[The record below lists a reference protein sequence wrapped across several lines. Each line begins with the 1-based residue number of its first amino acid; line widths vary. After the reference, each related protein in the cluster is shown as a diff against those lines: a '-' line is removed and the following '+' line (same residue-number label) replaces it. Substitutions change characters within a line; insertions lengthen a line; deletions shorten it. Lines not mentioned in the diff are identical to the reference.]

1 VSSGDFGFETGIIF
15 GSRKKAMRKYL
26 FLAVF
31 TLTSGLL
38 FAQADRSSRTTMYMT
53 YGRTGANLREFNNM
67 LASKGLSPLRNGY
80 SNLSFGYMYRFN
92 DFVVGME
99 LFQNH
104 GPKSRFDNYEIDY
117 NSTRF
122 YLNVGFS
129 FTEEGR
135 FQLIHYMSIG
145 SGFLN
150 FQMMPVEEPGTF
162 QALMDN
168 PAQGFVLREGNL
180 HKGSWYM
187 TGFLT
192 EIGFQMSYDL
202 PIPGRQEAFE
212 LLARFG
218 YSFSPFEDS
227 WKMNGIRFNAAQSG
241 PFLGIGAGIT
251 LPDQNFFYRDASLGA
266 HLVYGMHFTRPDEL
280 NAILEENGFA
290 SFDGMPNNWGLKI
303 LGETKGFLYGVD
315 FYNLGLWADANES
328 KSQTLNS
335 IRVYANAGLKFFE
348 QKNLEMGGMAGLGY
362 GNIRYTLT
370 DDSKPDFPLLFEEP
384 KHDGMLKNGGLMAKP
399 EVYIAYG
406 IPISINKSRVIVGL
420 HGGYELPMARYRLGD
435 LSMSKYMSN
444 PYLQFSLGFR
454 P

>member
-1 VSSGDFGFETGIIF
+1 MKKGILL
-15 GSRKKAMRKYL
+15 ATLL
-26 FLAVF
+26 FSPVF
-31 TLTSGLL
+31 L
-38 FAQADRSSRTTMYMT
+38 FAQGGRSDRTTMYMT

-67 LASKGLSPLRNGY
+67 LSNRGLSSMRTGY
-80 SNLSFGYMYRFN
+80 SNLSFGYLYRFN
-92 DFVVGME
+92 DFVVGLE

-104 GPKSRFDNYEIDY
+104 GPKSKFDSYEIDY

-122 YLNVGFS
+122 YINVGFS

-150 FQMMPVEEPGTF
+150 FQMMPAEEPETF
-162 QALMDN
+162 QGLMDS
-168 PAQGFVLREGNL
+168 PAQGFILREGNL
-180 HKGSWYM
+180 HKGTWHM

-202 PIPGRQEAFE
+202 PIPGREEAFE

-241 PFLGIGAGIT
+241 PFLRIGAGIT
-251 LPDQNFFYRDASLGA
+251 LPDQNFFFRDASLGA
-266 HLVYGMHFTRPDEL
+266 HLVYGIHFTQPDEL
-280 NAILEENGFA
+280 NALLEENGYK
-290 SFDGMPNNWGLKI
+290 SFSGGPNNWGLKI
-303 LGETKGFLYGVD
+303 LGESKGFLYGVD
-315 FYNLGLWADANES
+315 FYNLGLSAEANES

-335 IRVYANAGLKFFE
+335 LRVYANAGLKFFE
-348 QKNLEMGGMAGLGY
+348 QKNLEIGGLAGLGY
-362 GNIRYTLT
+362 GNIRYSLT
-370 DDSKPDFPLLFEEP
+370 DNFKPDFPLLFEEP
-384 KHDGMLKNGGLMAKP
+384 NHDGMLKNGGLMAKP

-406 IPISINKSRVIVGL
+406 VPVSINKSRVFLGL

-435 LSMSKYMSN
+435 LPMYKYMTN